1 MNVLELDNDNQIVKV
16 CKEHG
21 YNNHCDFIAISYLT
35 ISVLT
40 FHDDNGNEKK
50 LNVNKYNPLKYF
62 LYWMKKI
69 KYDKGRDLDFLEYMS
84 LTSQDFDEVWDQ
96 PFDLN
101 NLIDSLP
108 KASKEQDDAASIMS
122 PASARKPAASP
133 AKSTRVSNLRKA
145 IKMDATVYPAL
156 TNMSLWDNWN
166 RAFCSYAIAQGIGDV
181 LDKNY
186 IPLLIKDN
194 DVFAIKQQFLFA
206 VLNWCIQTD
215 ARKCIVC
222 KHKATGDAQAI
233 YQDLLKEAWKLTA
246 AQIAINKKIEWLT
259 TYKILSWKGLKVG
272 FIRHWENKMQ
282 ELKMI
287 TKINKHYSD
296 SAKRR
301 MLEASVNLWLNS
313 RAFELSMT

>member
-1 MNVLELDNDNQIVKV
+1 MVTTTIAT
-16 CKEHG
+16 
-21 YNNHCDFIAISYLT
+21 FIAISYLT

-40 FHDDNGNEKK
+40 FQDDNGNKKK
-50 LNVNKYNPLKYF
+50 LNVNEYNRLKYF

-69 KYDKGRDLDFLEYMS
+69 KYNKGRDLDFLEYMG
-84 LTSQDFDEVWDQ
+84 LTSQDFDKVWDQ

-108 KASKEQDDAASIMS
+108 KASKDQDDAASIMS
-122 PASARKPAASP
+122 PMSARKPAASP
-133 AKSTRVSNLRKA
+133 AKSTRVSKLRKA

-166 RAFCSYAIAQGIGDV
+166 RAFRSYAIAQGIGDV
-181 LDKNY
+181 LDENY
-186 IPLLIKDN
+186 VPLLIEDN

-206 VLNWCIQTD
+206 VLNRCIQTN
-215 ARKCIVC
+215 ARSALFESTKQP
-222 KHKATGDAQAI
+222 GDAQLI
-233 YQDLLKEAWKLTA
+233 YQDLLKEARKSTA
-246 AQIAINKKIEWLT
+246 AQISINKKIEWLT
-259 TYKILSWKGLKVG
+259 TYKILSWKGSKVG

-287 TKINKHYSD
+287 TEINKHYSD

-301 MLEASVNLWLNS
+301 MLEASVNS
-313 RAFELSMT
+313 VAELKSV